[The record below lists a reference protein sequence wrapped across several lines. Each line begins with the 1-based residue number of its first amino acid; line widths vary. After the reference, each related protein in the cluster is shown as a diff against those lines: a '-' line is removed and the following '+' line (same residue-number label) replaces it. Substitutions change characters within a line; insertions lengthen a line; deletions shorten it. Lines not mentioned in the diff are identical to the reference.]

1 MGEPR
6 ERRNGH
12 PRLWGLRS
20 GGSDGEL
27 HVEPVGSE
35 VALGQPGVGAG
46 AAVAS
51 PMTEWSSRER
61 PRLETQTVGVV
72 RV

>member
-1 MGEPR
+1 MESCMS
-6 ERRNGH
+6 NQ
-12 PRLWGLRS
+12 WGLRWPL
-20 GGSDGEL
+20 GS
-27 HVEPVGSE
+27 
-35 VALGQPGVGAG
+35 LGWGWG